1 MRVSGV
7 LQGRHFNDALEL
19 LICVKITTRK
29 LYLMAYSSNQK
40 WLFERVRAL
49 RDRRHMTF
57 DAIAKMLSSEQVL
70 SPRGCSL
77 MAEHVFSIYKKG
89 RLRGQRLTEQPTAAA
104 ITAQ

>member
-1 MRVSGV
+1 MQVSN
-7 LQGRHFNDALEL
+7 FNDALEL

-29 LYLMAYSSNQK
+29 MYLMAYSSNQK

-70 SPRGCSL
+70 SPRGCLL

-89 RLRGQRLTEQPTAAA
+89 KLREQRLTEQPTVEILSVATT
-104 ITAQ
+104 IS